1 MKKRIILVTAVIAV
15 AVGLALSVRQVF
27 LKSHNTSYV
36 ITGHGLADRI
46 LIDEVTNEAC
56 ESCFLL

>member
-1 MKKRIILVTAVIAV
+1 MKKSVILITGIIAV
-15 AVGLALSVRQVF
+15 AVGLAVSVRQVF
-27 LKSHNTSYV
+27 LKSRDTSYV

-46 LIDEVTNEAC
+46 LIDEVTKGAC

>member
-27 LKSHNTSYV
+27 FKSHNTSYE
-36 ITGHGLADRI
+36 ITEQEITDRI
-46 LIDEVTNEAC
+46 LINEITNEAC

>member
-1 MKKRIILVTAVIAV
+1 MRTKFVLTASVIVV

-27 LKSHNTSYV
+27 FKSHNTSYE
-36 ITGHGLADRI
+36 ITEQEITDRI
-46 LIDEVTNEAC
+46 LINEITNEAC

>member
-1 MKKRIILVTAVIAV
+1 MRTKFILTASVIVV

-27 LKSHNTSYV
+27 FKSHNISYE
-36 ITGHGLADRI
+36 ITEQEITDRI
-46 LIDEVTNEAC
+46 LINEITNEAC

>member
-1 MKKRIILVTAVIAV
+1 MTASVIVA
-15 AVGLALSVRQVF
+15 AVGLAVSVRQVF
-27 LKSHNTSYV
+27 LKSRDASYV

-56 ESCFLL
+56 ESYFLL

>member
-15 AVGLALSVRQVF
+15 VIGLALSVRQVF
-27 LKSHNTSYV
+27 FKSHNTSYE
-36 ITGHGLADRI
+36 ITEQEITDRI
-46 LIDEVTNEAC
+46 LINEITNEAC

>member
-15 AVGLALSVRQVF
+15 VIGLALSVRQVF
-27 LKSHNTSYV
+27 LKSRDTSYV
-36 ITGHGLADRI
+36 ITEQEITDRI

>member
-27 LKSHNTSYV
+27 LKSHNTSYE
-36 ITGHGLADRI
+36 ITEQEITDRI
-46 LIDEVTNEAC
+46 LINEITNEAC

>member
-1 MKKRIILVTAVIAV
+1 MKKSVILITGVIAV

-27 LKSHNTSYV
+27 LKSRDTSYV
-36 ITGHGLADRI
+36 ITEHGLADRI

>member
-1 MKKRIILVTAVIAV
+1 MKKRIILVTAVIAA

-27 LKSHNTSYV
+27 LKSRDTSYV

-56 ESCFLL
+56 EGCFLL

>member
-1 MKKRIILVTAVIAV
+1 MKKSVILITGVIAV

-27 LKSHNTSYV
+27 LKSHNTSYE
-36 ITGHGLADRI
+36 ITEQEITDRI
-46 LIDEVTNEAC
+46 LIDEVTKGAC